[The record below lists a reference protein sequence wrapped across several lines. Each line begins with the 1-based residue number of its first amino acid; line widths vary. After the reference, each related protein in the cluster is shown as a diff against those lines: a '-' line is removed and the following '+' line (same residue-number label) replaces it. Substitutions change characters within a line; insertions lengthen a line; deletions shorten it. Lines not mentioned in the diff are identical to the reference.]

1 MFFPNLISKFL
12 KYTGMNDPII
22 ELIDGQQLFY
32 MPIYTLELVKLE
44 SLKVYIK
51 TNLANNFISP
61 FKDAFTIF
69 NWKSSNFSS
78 CVSTI

>member
-22 ELIDGQQLFY
+22 ELIDGEQLFY
-32 MPIYTLELVKLE
+32 RPIYTLELIKLE
-44 SLKVYIK
+44 TLKVYIK
-51 TNLANNFISP
+51 TNLANNFIRP
-61 FKDAFTIF
+61 FKDAFIIF
-69 NWKSSNFSS
+69 NWKSPNFSG